1 LDLFLQMQPKNKN
14 TLRAYFIF
22 NARERRAI
30 LLLLFLIIIFFIA
43 PHLIPN
49 FVKQKAKDQKRNEL
63 SKTDSGSFKQ
73 RFSSEKD
80 DSGIIELRGKKTPIR
95 LYSFDPNTLS
105 VDEWIA
111 FGVREKTAETIQ
123 RYLQKG
129 GHFNKPEDLR
139 KIWGLS
145 EKLANQLIP
154 YVQISRSV
162 QKEKKQQF
170 NIKSPAAKQIDIN
183 AATQDEWESLR
194 GIGPGMAN
202 RILKFRDKLGGFISI
217 DQVGQTY
224 GLSDSTF
231 QQIKGRLHIGV
242 TPIRLLNVNQ
252 LSAEELSRHPY
263 IQYKA
268 ARAIVQYR
276 EQHGKYHLV
285 DELKKIE
292 SLTSDVFF
300 RLEPYITTD

>member
-1 LDLFLQMQPKNKN
+1 MQPKNKN
-14 TLRAYFIF
+14 TLRAYFTL
-22 NARERRAI
+22 NVRERRAM

-43 PHLIPN
+43 PHLIPKI
-49 FVKQKAKDQKRNEL
+49 VKLTAEETKLNVSTKK
-63 SKTDSGSFKQ
+63 DSGSFKQ
-73 RFSSEKD
+73 HFSREKDFGRSRELSEK
-80 DSGIIELRGKKTPIR
+80 KNPIR
-95 LYSFDPNTLS
+95 LYPFDPNTLS

-111 FGVREKTAETIQ
+111 FGVRENTAQTIK

-145 EKLANQLIP
+145 VQLANQLIP

-162 QKEKKQQF
+162 EREKKEQF
-170 NIKSPAAKQIDIN
+170 NIKSPAAKQIDVN
-183 AATQDEWESLR
+183 AASQEEWESLR

-202 RILKFRDKLGGFISI
+202 RIIKFRDKLGGFISI
-217 DQVGQTY
+217 GQVGQTY
-224 GLSDSTF
+224 GLPDSTF

-242 TPIRLLNVNQ
+242 TPVRLLNINQ
-252 LSAEELSRHPY
+252 LSAEELSKHPY
-263 IQYKA
+263 IHYKA

-276 EQHGKYHLV
+276 EQHGKYHSA
-285 DELKKIE
+285 DEIKKIE
-292 SLTSDVFF
+292 SLTSDVLL